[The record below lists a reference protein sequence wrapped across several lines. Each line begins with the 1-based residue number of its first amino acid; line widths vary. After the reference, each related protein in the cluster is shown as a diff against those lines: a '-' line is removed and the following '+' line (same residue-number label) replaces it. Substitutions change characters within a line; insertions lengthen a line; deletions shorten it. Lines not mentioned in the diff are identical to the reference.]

1 MSQFFSMH
9 PDNPQARLAKQAAD
23 ILRAGGIM
31 AYPTDAAYALGC
43 DMDNREGL
51 ARMLRIRGLS
61 ADHQCT
67 LVCRDLSDLGMLA
80 KVENPDYRLLRKATP
95 GPFTFVL
102 EASKEV
108 PKRLVQ
114 PKRKTIGLRVP
125 DCRITQLILS
135 ELGGPLLSTTLILKD
150 QAYPECDPYDIRQT
164 LEHEVDLVIDGG
176 MGSLEATTVVDL
188 TDDAPEVLRQGLGD
202 FSAFEG

>member
-9 PDNPQARLAKQAAD
+9 PDNPQSRLAKQAAD
-23 ILRAGGIM
+23 ILKSGGIM
-31 AYPTDAAYALGC
+31 VYPTDAAYALGC
-43 DMDNREGL
+43 SMENREGL

-61 ADHQCT
+61 SDHQCT
-67 LVCRDLSDLGMLA
+67 LICRDLSDLGTLA
-80 KVENPDYRLLRKATP
+80 RVENPDYRLLRKATP
-95 GPFTFVL
+95 GPFTFIL

-150 QAYPECDPYDIRQT
+150 EVYPECDPYDIRQI

-176 MGSLEATTVVDL
+176 TGSLEPTTVVDL
-188 TDDAPEVLRQGLGD
+188 TGNAPEILRQGLGD
-202 FSAFEG
+202 FAEFEG